1 MSTKPLSPPLIIA
14 HTQIRRDPVGRYC
27 LNDLHQASGGAKR
40 HQPANWLRTD
50 QAQALVAEL
59 QKPSKN
65 EEGLLRYEEAPLEV
79 VNDGFA
85 NGTYAVKEL
94 VYAYAMWI
102 SPRFHLEVIR
112 AYDALVNSRSLG
124 EATLPAYRAT
134 HALRARLVAMLGR
147 AGSAAERQALH
158 DQLAQLSQD
167 LGLPCPPL
175 AAFEPP
181 NPHAATL
188 ARFWDAF
195 QRLDDSGARLN
206 HSRNPG
212 LLALNLAEVI
222 QAAAAADLP
231 LPARPGLLPAL
242 RHSEQPRFLGA
253 KAVNSPLSRKT
264 VKCWVFE
271 RGSDVT

>member
-175 AAFEPP
+175 AAFAPP
-181 NPHAATL
+181 NPHAGTL
-188 ARFWDAF
+188 TLFCEA
-195 QRLDDSGARLN
+195 G
-206 HSRNPG
+206 
-212 LLALNLAEVI
+212 
-222 QAAAAADLP
+222 AAAGRP
-231 LPARPGLLPAL
+231 RRPRPGLLPAL